1 LSQLIP
7 TAGKGNVNDQPARAA
22 VAQLPSGPGVYRFR
36 DSRGRVLYIGRAA
49 DLRRRVGS
57 YWGGLGNRRQ
67 LSQMVTRIARV
78 EAVACDS
85 EHEAAWL
92 ERNLL
97 ERELPYWNRTRGGQ
111 EVPVYIC
118 LDPQP
123 ASPGLRV
130 VHTPGL
136 SPGSRHFGPYLGGH
150 KVRLAVSALLRV
162 MPLTYAG
169 EDQTGFGRDMA
180 RVRSV
185 GPADRGALIE
195 AVTAVLDCDSA
206 ALKSLRDEL
215 GRRRD
220 RAALD
225 LAFELAARLQA
236 EVEAIDWVVSEQKAA
251 LPEPRDFDVSGWAA
265 GVLVRFDVRGG
276 RLCAWRQR
284 ACLEAAARGHVS
296 ATPAAWA
303 EFAHRNAE
311 LAARLAR
318 CQPGSEASDQPVRWA
333 RPASADTRRPGR
345 GP

>member
-1 LSQLIP
+1 M
-7 TAGKGNVNDQPARAA
+7 TAGPRAA

-49 DLRRRVGS
+49 DLRRRVSS
-57 YWGGLGNRRQ
+57 YWGHLDDRRR
-67 LSQMVTRIARV
+67 LSRMVIRIARV

-97 ERELPYWNRTRGGQ
+97 ERELPYWNRTRGQ
-111 EVPVYIC
+111 EVPVYIR

-123 ASPGLRV
+123 ASPQLKV
-130 VHTPGL
+130 VHTPAL
-136 SPGSRHFGPYLGGH
+136 SPGSRHFGPYLGGN

-169 EDQTGFGRDMA
+169 EDQGGFGRDMA
-180 RVRSV
+180 RVLAV
-185 GPADRGALIE
+185 GPGDRGALIE
-195 AVTAVLDCDSA
+195 AVTAVLDRDSA
-206 ALKSLRDEL
+206 ALKSFRSEL

-220 RAALD
+220 SAALG

-236 EVEAIDWVVSEQKAA
+236 EIEAIDWVVSEQKAA
-251 LPEPRDFDVSGWAA
+251 LPEPRDYDIHGWAD

-284 ACLEAAARGHVS
+284 ACSEAAVRAQVT

-303 EFAHRNAE
+303 QFAHRNAE
-311 LAARLAR
+311 LAARL
-318 CQPGSEASDQPVRWA
+318 
-333 RPASADTRRPGR
+333 TR
-345 GP
+345 